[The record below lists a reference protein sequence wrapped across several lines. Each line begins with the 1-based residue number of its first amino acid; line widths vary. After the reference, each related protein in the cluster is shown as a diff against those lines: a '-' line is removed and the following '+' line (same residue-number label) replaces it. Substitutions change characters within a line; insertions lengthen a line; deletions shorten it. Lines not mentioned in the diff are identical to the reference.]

1 MTQDQIYMSLAL
13 LQAHKALMCGEVP
26 VGAVLVGP
34 KGLIMAGHNQV
45 ESTNKVFAH
54 AEIVVIE
61 QACSLLHDKY
71 LPDYTLYVTLEP
83 CSLCMNA
90 ILMSKIKRVCFAA
103 KSPRWGFSV
112 DPLNIFEVYR
122 TSLILSENIFANQAE
137 NLLQNFFCL
146 RRN

>member
-13 LQAHKALMCGEVP
+13 LQAQKALLSGEVP
-26 VGAVLVGP
+26 VGAVMVGP
-34 KGLIMAGHNQV
+34 KGLMMAGHNQV

-122 TSLILSENIFANQAE
+122 TSLILSENVFASEAE

>member
-13 LQAHKALMCGEVP
+13 LQAHKALKCGEVP

-122 TSLILSENIFANQAE
+122 TSLILSENIFAKQAE